1 MRRSGNKDNHRHSL
15 FCPVAAAPIR
25 PYKSPLQSVPKDC
38 QRIWDETRPNLGR
51 DATESGARH
60 DSTWEEARLNAGR
73 RSLTGIGCGLAG
85 CLVCKPMVFAK
96 SGRLPHHSLIVN
108 TPKYSIAF
116 HILQY
121 GLHGMLTVFLL
132 IKHQNQCC
140 QKSKQII
147 SASRTFCHKKALTLW
162 QNIKLWV
169 QTVLTRRCT
178 ILWSRQK
185 KEQYLF
191 LMISQRAALP
201 MLYGRD

>member
-1 MRRSGNKDNHRHSL
+1 MKAPFNLLLRIFSERGARRD
-15 FCPVAAAPIR
+15 
-25 PYKSPLQSVPKDC
+25 
-38 QRIWDETRPNLGR
+38 RIWDVTRPNLGR
-51 DATESGARH
+51 GTTASGRRRERIW
-60 DSTWEEARLNAGR
+60 DVIRPNAGR
-73 RSLTGIGCGLAG
+73 RSLPGIGRGLAG

-116 HILQY
+116 HVLQY

-140 QKSKQII
+140 QISKQII
-147 SASRTFCHKKALTLW
+147 SASRTIYHKKALTLW